1 MTYEFYSKWPELG
14 GFVKE
19 DTDYVSGTKSLFTV
33 EADSKEEAYK
43 KAIEIN
49 NERYMDWVAR
59 SIANS
64 WKENEYSKAIKAHI
78 GTNAKEETI
87 NKIIDHIK
95 VCMKELKENEL
106 PEETEHDG
114 TFTIYIEE

>member
-1 MTYEFYSKWPELG
+1 MYEFYSNWPKSG
-14 GFVKE
+14 GFIKE

-33 EADSKEEAYK
+33 EANTKEEAYK

-49 NERYMDWVAR
+49 NEKYMDWVAR

-64 WKENEYSKAIKAHI
+64 WKENEYEKAIKGHI
-78 GTNAKEETI
+78 GTNIKNDTV
-87 NKIIDHIK
+87 NKIIEHIK
-95 VCMKELKENEL
+95 ECMAGLKEYEL

-114 TFTIYIEE
+114 SFTIYIEE